1 MPVTVGVS
9 LKEDGARHILGGV
22 GGDGKG
28 FGEVG
33 KVEALVAMAKGLA
46 KLRR

>member
-1 MPVTVGVS
+1 MPVAIGIGLEENSAGSV
-9 LKEDGARHILGGV
+9 LGGV